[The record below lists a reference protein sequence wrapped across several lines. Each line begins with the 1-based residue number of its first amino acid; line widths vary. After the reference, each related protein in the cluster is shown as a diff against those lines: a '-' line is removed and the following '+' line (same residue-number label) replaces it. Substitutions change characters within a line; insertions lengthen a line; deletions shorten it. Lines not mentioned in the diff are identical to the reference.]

1 MAKMS
6 LSGEDS
12 NGNKLNAEMEEELQE
27 LRTEKKILD
36 AIKPLTEG
44 INHIKLQLKGIDD
57 KVVIHNNYEGRI
69 RKLESNQ
76 YKNAALFFVIGLITS
91 GLGLLA
97 YKLIQKL

>member
-36 AIKPLTEG
+36 AIKPITEG
-44 INHIKLQLKGIDD
+44 INQIKLQLKGIDD
-57 KVVIHNNYEGRI
+57 KVVIHNNYEKRI
-69 RKLESNQ
+69 RSLEVNQ
-76 YKNAALFFVIGLITS
+76 WKITGVFAGVMAVITIILF
-91 GLGLLA
+91 LL
-97 YKLIQKL
+97 K